1 MLCSTV
7 VTNQVSGDL
16 SIVQGT
22 FCPVAPEMAICLAL
36 YPGAAETICAA
47 KLAQLC
53 SVWSAAQMA
62 PDAILGLIKGYFRT
76 GRR

>member
-1 MLCSTV
+1 MLYSTV

-22 FCPVAPEMAICLAL
+22 FCPVAPEMAVCLAL

-53 SVWSAAQMA
+53 SAWSAAQMA
-62 PDAILGLIKGYFRT
+62 LAAIFGTWKRLF
-76 GRR
+76 